1 MSCLLLQRRRE
12 LRVRNV
18 KLLVQISDT
27 LLGFQSHLTIF
38 FLIIKLSLFSP
49 SSHPGFVDKNERC
62 LCCPISR
69 TLCWYLIFP
78 FSLLYLSSSIFFS
91 FPQFQ
96 LIIFIH
102 SLAIPS
108 AHRNQANSANK
119 YKENKISI
127 ITKTMIHVVFTKK
140 TVYRQIQDFL
150 KLSHNMLLKNCHTG
164 SKCSWWR
171 HNSSKRD
178 VRHK

>member
-78 FSLLYLSSSIFFS
+78 FSLLYLSSSIFF
-91 FPQFQ
+91 PQFQ

-108 AHRNQANSANK
+108 AHRNQANSSQVSRRTRRSRPRGRRGWGGRRRAG
-119 YKENKISI
+119 E
-127 ITKTMIHVVFTKK
+127 TTRRTP
-140 TVYRQIQDFL
+140 
-150 KLSHNMLLKNCHTG
+150 
-164 SKCSWWR
+164 
-171 HNSSKRD
+171 
-178 VRHK
+178 

>member
-78 FSLLYLSSSIFFS
+78 FSLLYLSSIFFS

-108 AHRNQANSANK
+108 AHRNQANSSQVSRRTRRSRPRGRRGWGGRRRAG
-119 YKENKISI
+119 E
-127 ITKTMIHVVFTKK
+127 TTRRTP
-140 TVYRQIQDFL
+140 
-150 KLSHNMLLKNCHTG
+150 
-164 SKCSWWR
+164 
-171 HNSSKRD
+171 
-178 VRHK
+178 